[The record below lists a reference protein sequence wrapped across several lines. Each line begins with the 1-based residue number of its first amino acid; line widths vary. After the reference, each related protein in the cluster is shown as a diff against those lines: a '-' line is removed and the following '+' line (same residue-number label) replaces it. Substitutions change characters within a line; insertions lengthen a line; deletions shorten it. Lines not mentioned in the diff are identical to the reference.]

1 MRADAQRNRER
12 ILTAA
17 QELIE
22 RDGPSVPLD
31 DIARAAGV
39 GPGTLHR
46 HFPSKEALLAEVLL
60 DRVAGL
66 ADQLSALANEDH
78 PGEALT
84 RAVSLMLDE
93 GDRSTALKSAL
104 VGTDF
109 NMQRAAP
116 EATARLHA
124 AVDQLLRHAQQA
136 RQIRDDIDVN
146 DLMALIAGAFTAEQH
161 AGLDR
166 HRPRRLATVLFDGL
180 RTKYS
185 AQAVDS

>member
-1 MRADAQRNRER
+1 MRADARRNRQR

-46 HFPSKEALLAEVLL
+46 HFPSKEALLAEVLV
-60 DRVAGL
+60 DRVTDL
-66 ADQLSALANEDH
+66 ADRLAALAHEDH

-93 GDRSTALKSAL
+93 GDR
-104 VGTDF
+104 
-109 NMQRAAP
+109 
-116 EATARLHA
+116 ATR
-124 AVDQLLRHAQQA
+124 
-136 RQIRDDIDVN
+136 
-146 DLMALIAGAFTAEQH
+146 
-161 AGLDR
+161 
-166 HRPRRLATVLFDGL
+166 
-180 RTKYS
+180 
-185 AQAVDS
+185 